1 MANQAVTGIIVLAVV
16 GIGGY
21 TYMKSRDNTPVGL
34 VTFKVLGGGEGLGAD
49 DEDNGY
55 TWQIQTGT
63 FKANESSL
71 PVVSEDESKPLL
83 IIFKNNEPHD
93 AQVLTDLSGWPIPPE
108 TRPEGA
114 EEFDL
119 LQHFKNVRD
128 LQDTYGIDTTE
139 MDGVIEEMES
149 NQQSAEAESIFG
161 PSLTLQSHF
170 VW

>member
-21 TYMKSRDNTPVGL
+21 TYMKSRDTTPVGL
-34 VTFKVLGGGEGLGAD
+34 VTFKVLGGGEELGID

-55 TWQIQTGT
+55 SYQIQTGS
-63 FKANESSL
+63 FKANDSSIA
-71 PVVSEDESKPLL
+71 VISEDENKPLL

-93 AQVLTDLSGWPIPPE
+93 AQVLTDLSGWFNPVDGTE
-108 TRPEGA
+108 T
-114 EEFDL
+114 EFDI
-119 LQHFKNVRD
+119 LQHFKNRRE
-128 LQDTYGIDTTE
+128 LMATYGIDTTE
-139 MDGVIEEMES
+139 TDEFIEQIEANE
-149 NQQSAEAESIFG
+149 QSQEAESIFG

>member
-49 DEDNGY
+49 DEDNTY

-63 FKANESSL
+63 FKPDESSIA
-71 PVVSEDESKPLL
+71 VVSEDESKPLL
-83 IIFKNNEPHD
+83 VIFKNNEPHD
-93 AQVLTDLSGWPIPPE
+93 AQVLTDLSGWPL
-108 TRPEGA
+108 EGT
-114 EEFDL
+114 EEFDI

-128 LQDTYGIDTTE
+128 LQKTYGIDTTE
-139 MDGVIEEMES
+139 MDEVIEEMES